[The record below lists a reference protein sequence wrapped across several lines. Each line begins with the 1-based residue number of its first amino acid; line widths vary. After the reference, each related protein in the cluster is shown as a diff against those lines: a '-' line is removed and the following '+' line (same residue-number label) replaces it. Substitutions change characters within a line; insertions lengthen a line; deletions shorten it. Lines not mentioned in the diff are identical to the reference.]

1 MEIIKGLHNI
11 NDMGFVNVYLLVE
24 EHGLTIVDTGVP
36 GNAQRIV
43 EYAGK
48 IGYQSTDI
56 TTIVLTHADL
66 DHSGSARRLK
76 ELTGARIAIGVLDAP
91 RVVGKMELKAVK
103 GPAAML
109 FGVVSKFG
117 KFETFEPDIL
127 LKDGDQ
133 VGSLRVIDTP
143 GHTDGS
149 ICLTRE
155 HAFIFVGDALRG
167 DDHGGIQPPSDKM
180 TYNMEEAWESIRK
193 LSRFDC
199 DIMLPGHGKPVMPE
213 ASKKLAELL
222 QKHYC

>member
-1 MEIIKGLHNI
+1 
-11 NDMGFVNVYLLVE
+11 
-24 EHGLTIVDTGVP
+24 
-36 GNAQRIV
+36 
-43 EYAGK
+43 
-48 IGYQSTDI
+48 
-56 TTIVLTHADL
+56 
-66 DHSGSARRLK
+66 
-76 ELTGARIAIGVLDAP
+76 
-91 RVVGKMELKAVK
+91 MELKTVK

-109 FGVVSKFG
+109 FGVVSQFG

-155 HAFIFVGDALRG
+155 HAFMFVGDALRG
-167 DDHGGIQPPSDKM
+167 DDHGGVQPPSDKM
-180 TYNMEEAWESIRK
+180 TYNMEEAWKSIKK